1 MRTTLTLYDHLAKE
15 LKEVAHRSGKP
26 FKEVVNE
33 TLRNGLCA
41 RHAQGAPKPY
51 KLETVDLGGPRPGVN
66 LDKIL
71 RLADELE
78 DEEIIRKMELRK

>member
-1 MRTTLTLYDHLAKE
+1 MRTTLTIDDHLAKE

-41 RHAQGAPKPY
+41 RHAQGPPKPY
-51 KLETVDLGGPRPGVN
+51 KLETVNLGVRPGVN
-66 LDKIL
+66 IDKIL
-71 RLADELE
+71 QLAADLE

>member
-1 MRTTLTLYDHLAKE
+1 MRTTLTLDDHLARQ

-41 RHAQGAPKPY
+41 KHAQAAPKPF
-51 KLETVDLGGPRPGVN
+51 KLETVSLGFHPAVN
-66 LDKIL
+66 IDKA
-71 RLADELE
+71 LALSDAIE
-78 DEEIIRKMELRK
+78 DEEILRKMELRK